1 MAYHVFLS
9 RGEDTRWTFSDH
21 LYTALVGSGFCTLR
35 DERGENTTSLEREV
49 IEKCKSSIIVFSEGY
64 VSSGQCLDEL
74 VMVLELKRRCRHVVL
89 PVFYDL
95 EPTQVRKQTGV
106 VAEAFARFE
115 GEGGEREGRDQVEV
129 WREALIEVAGQAGL
143 VLQNQADG

>member
-9 RGEDTRWTFSDH
+9 RGVDTRWAFSDH
-21 LYTALVGSGFCTLR
+21 LYTALVGSGFRTLR
-35 DERGENTTSLEREV
+35 DERGEKTTSLEREV

-115 GEGGEREGRDQVEV
+115 GEGGEREREGNR
-129 WREALIEVAGQAGL
+129 WRCGGKH
-143 VLQNQADG
+143 